1 MTENPPETQPDESQQ
16 TDDGPDVTELPDDP
30 AYAGGEEIDEDAER
44 VRGG

>member
-1 MTENPPETQPDESQQ
+1 MTDTRDDTPADDEQRPDE
-16 TDDGPDVTELPDDP
+16 GPDVTELPDDP